1 MGFGKEGVL
10 ACEESKIYVIATD
23 GVEVITGSMDKSVT
37 VWDMITGIVGITS
50 VKLTAD
56 ASGAIRLFTNQ
67 DYKEI
72 WKVEAH
78 QTAVISMHCHGSKFD
93 SGEARMVKLEYGI

>member
-37 VWDMITGIVGITS
+37 VWDMITGYV
-50 VKLTAD
+50 V
-56 ASGAIRLFTNQ
+56 
-67 DYKEI
+67 
-72 WKVEAH
+72 
-78 QTAVISMHCHGSKFD
+78 
-93 SGEARMVKLEYGI
+93 